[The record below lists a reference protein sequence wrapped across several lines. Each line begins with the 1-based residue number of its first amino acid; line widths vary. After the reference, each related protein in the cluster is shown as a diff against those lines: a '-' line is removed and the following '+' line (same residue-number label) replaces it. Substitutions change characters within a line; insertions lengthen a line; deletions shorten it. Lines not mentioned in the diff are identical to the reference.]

1 MKTLRTLLEG
11 GNVFKDADGKPLTG
25 RINQSD
31 VPATVAWL
39 EQLTGLDFTTDI
51 DPDTKKPRR
60 WLGSTGKAPTS
71 GDLDLAVDLN
81 DISKDQLAAKLTQWI
96 VGHKLPPAEWIKK
109 AGEVHLRTPIQ
120 GRPELGYVQT
130 DFMFC
135 TNLDWGTFYYNQGAG
150 SAYKGMNRAVLMS
163 SLAKHYG
170 LTLGSNGVISRANKQ
185 LITMDPD
192 EAARMILGPRATRA
206 NLSTVETI
214 FAALAKDKDK
224 EVKIKDFRDYLNK
237 EGLPQPD
244 AVTEDTDTYFLAR
257 LRDRIVNQG
266 MQPLVERESANPYT
280 IYEAA
285 AVGVGGRAK
294 GIEHLEDYVFR
305 EGTVGVNKALAI
317 VAAFNK
323 DSKTASVKWD
333 GKPAVVFGRKPE
345 TGEFVLTDDSGF
357 GAVGYDGLFTSTRAI
372 ANNLSQRDA
381 NAAAKGNL
389 ANRVQTL
396 LPTYQT
402 VWPLLEAATPE
413 NFRGYVKGD
422 LMYWGKTDQ
431 PLPPTEQ
438 EIVSGVVYQSA
449 GLLVFKPNTVAYRI
463 PVKSTLGKS
472 ILNSEVGV
480 AIHTMYEDVGA
491 EKQPLK
497 GVKFNEVPGLFLI
510 LPIYAKPVATE
521 NPYVAMIKKVLKAT
535 GPAINVLFNPAE
547 LRAMKITDF
556 AKLAVDYI
564 NRRVDPNDRAYTG
577 DFSDLV
583 PGFEAWLQSTQTAQK
598 YSNIQQYLDSPT
610 SNRNALQAAFVLFEL
625 LHDLK
630 LDLLGKLDQ
639 QVPGNEGWVFATPAG
654 YGKAVN
660 RFDFSARNKA
670 RNNPQPG

>member
-11 GNVFKDADGKPLTG
+11 GNVFKDAEGRPLTG

-31 VPATVAWL
+31 VPATVAWI
-39 EQLTGLDFTTDI
+39 EQLTGIEF
-51 DPDTKKPRR
+51 PRER

-71 GDLDLAVDLN
+71 GDMDLAVDAN
-81 DISKDQLAAKLTQWI
+81 QVSKEQLAAKLTQWI

-109 AGEVHLRTPIQ
+109 GGEVHLRTPIQ
-120 GRPELGYVQT
+120 GRPDLGYVQT
-130 DFMFC
+130 DFMFFP
-135 TNLDWGTFYYNQGAG
+135 NLDWGIFYYNQGAG

-163 SLAKHYG
+163 SIAKQLG
-170 LTLGSNGVISRANKQ
+170 LKLGPNGVFSRTSNQ
-185 LITMDPD
+185 LLTMDPD
-192 EAARMILGPRATRA
+192 EAARMILGPRATRD

-214 FAALAKDKDK
+214 FAALAKDKDR
-224 EVKIKDFRDYLNK
+224 EAKIKDFREYLTK

-244 AVTEDTDTYFLAR
+244 AVTEDADTYFLAR

-266 MQPLVERESANPYT
+266 MQPLVERGSANPYT

-305 EGTVGVNKALAI
+305 EGTAGVNKALAI
-317 VAAFNK
+317 VAAFQQN
-323 DSKTASVKWD
+323 SKTASVKWD

-402 VWPLLEAATPE
+402 VWPLLEAATPR

-422 LMYWGKTDQ
+422 LMYWGSTNQ
-431 PLPPTEQ
+431 PLPATEQ
-438 EIVSGVVYQSA
+438 EIVPGVVYQSA
-449 GLLVFKPNTVAYRI
+449 GLLVFRPNTVTYRI
-463 PVKSTLGKS
+463 PVDSTLGKS

-480 AIHTMYEDVGA
+480 AVHTMYEDAGA
-491 EKQPLK
+491 EKQPLS
-497 GVKFNEVPGLFLI
+497 GVKFNDVPGLFLI
-510 LPIYAKPVATE
+510 LPIYAKPVEAK
-521 NPYVAMIKKVLKAT
+521 NPYVAMIKKVLKAH

-610 SNRNALQAAFVLFEL
+610 SNRSALQAAFVLFEL

>member
-39 EQLTGLDFTTDI
+39 EQLTGIEF
-51 DPDTKKPRR
+51 PRER

-71 GDLDLAVDLN
+71 GDMDLAVDAN
-81 DISKDQLAAKLTQWI
+81 EVSKEQLAANLTQWI
-96 VGHKLPPAEWIKK
+96 VSHKLPPAEWIKK
-109 AGEVHLRTPIQ
+109 GGEVHLRTPIQ

-130 DFMFC
+130 DFMFFP
-135 TNLDWGTFYYNQGAG
+135 NLDWGIFYYNQGAG

-163 SLAKHYG
+163 SIAKHYG

-192 EAARMILGPRATRA
+192 EAARMILGPRATRD

-214 FAALAKDKDK
+214 FAALAKDKDR
-224 EVKIKDFRDYLNK
+224 EVKIKDFREYLTR

-244 AVTEDTDTYFLAR
+244 EVKEHADTHFLAR

-266 MQPLVERESANPYT
+266 MQPLVERGGANPYT
-280 IYEAA
+280 IYEAT

-305 EGTVGVNKALAI
+305 EGTAGVNKALAI

-323 DSKTASVKWD
+323 DSTTASVKWD

-389 ANRVQTL
+389 ANRVDTL

-402 VWPLLEAATPE
+402 VWPLLEAATPR

-422 LMYWGKTDQ
+422 LMYWNRTDQ
-431 PLPPTEQ
+431 PLPATEQ
-438 EIVSGVVYQSA
+438 EIEPGVVYQSA
-449 GLLVFKPNTVAYRI
+449 GLVVFRPNTVTYRI
-463 PVKSTLGKS
+463 PADSTLGKS

-480 AIHTMYEDVGA
+480 AVHTMYEDAGA
-491 EKQPLK
+491 EKQPLS
-497 GVKFNEVPGLFLI
+497 GVKFNDVPGLFLI
-510 LPIYAKPVATE
+510 LPIYAKPVAKE
-521 NPYVAMIKKVLKAT
+521 NQYVAMIKQVLRT
-535 GPAINVLFNPAE
+535 QGSAINVLFNPAE

-564 NRRVDPNDRAYTG
+564 NRRVDPMDQAYTG
-577 DFSDLV
+577 NFSDLV
-583 PGFEAWLQSTQTAQK
+583 PGFELWLQRTQTAQK

-610 SNRNALQAAFVLFEL
+610 SNRGALQAAFVLFEL

-670 RNNPQPG
+670 RNNPQQG

>member
-1 MKTLRTLLEG
+1 
-11 GNVFKDADGKPLTG
+11 
-25 RINQSD
+25 
-31 VPATVAWL
+31 
-39 EQLTGLDFTTDI
+39 
-51 DPDTKKPRR
+51 
-60 WLGSTGKAPTS
+60 
-71 GDLDLAVDLN
+71 
-81 DISKDQLAAKLTQWI
+81 
-96 VGHKLPPAEWIKK
+96 
-109 AGEVHLRTPIQ
+109 
-120 GRPELGYVQT
+120 
-130 DFMFC
+130 
-135 TNLDWGTFYYNQGAG
+135 
-150 SAYKGMNRAVLMS
+150 
-163 SLAKHYG
+163 
-170 LTLGSNGVISRANKQ
+170 
-185 LITMDPD
+185 MDPD
-192 EAARMILGPRATRA
+192 EAARMILGPKATRD

-214 FAALAKDKDK
+214 FAALARDKDR
-224 EVKIKDFRDYLNK
+224 EVKIKDFREYLTR

-244 AVTEDTDTYFLAR
+244 AVTEDADTYFLAR

-266 MQPLVERESANPYT
+266 MQPLVERGNSNPYT

-305 EGTVGVNKALAI
+305 EGTAGVNKALAI

-323 DSKTASVKWD
+323 DSTTASVKWD
-333 GKPAVVFGRKPE
+333 GKPAVVFGRKPD

-402 VWPLLEAATPE
+402 VWPLLEAATPR

-422 LMYWGKTDQ
+422 LMYWGRTDQ
-431 PLPPTEQ
+431 PLPATEQ
-438 EIVSGVVYQSA
+438 EIVPGVVYQSA
-449 GLLVFKPNTVAYRI
+449 GLVVFRPNTVTYRI
-463 PVKSTLGKS
+463 PADSTLGKS

-480 AIHTMYEDVGA
+480 AVHTMYEDAGA
-491 EKQPLK
+491 EKQPLS
-497 GVKFNEVPGLFLI
+497 GVKFNEVSGLFLI
-510 LPIYAKPVATE
+510 LPIYAKPVAKE
-521 NPYVAMIKKVLKAT
+521 NQYVAMIKQVLRAQ
-535 GPAINVLFNPAE
+535 GSAINVLFNPAE

-564 NRRVDPNDRAYTG
+564 NRRVDPMDQAYTG
-577 DFSDLV
+577 NFSDLV
-583 PGFEAWLQSTQTAQK
+583 PGFEAWLQRTQTAQK

-610 SNRNALQAAFVLFEL
+610 SNRGALQAAFVLFEL

-670 RNNPQPG
+670 KNNPQQA

>member
-11 GNVFKDADGKPLTG
+11 GNVFKDAEGNPLTG

-39 EQLTGLDFTTDI
+39 EQLTGIEF
-51 DPDTKKPRR
+51 PREH

-71 GDLDLAVDLN
+71 GDMDLAVDAN
-81 DISKDQLAAKLTQWI
+81 QVSKEQLAAKLTQWI

-109 AGEVHLRTPIQ
+109 GGEVHLRTPIQ
-120 GRPELGYVQT
+120 GRPDLGYVQT
-130 DFMFC
+130 DFMFFP
-135 TNLDWGTFYYNQGAG
+135 NLDWGTFYYNQGAG

-185 LITMDPD
+185 VITMDPD
-192 EAARMILGPRATRA
+192 EAARMILGPKTTRD
-206 NLSTVETI
+206 NLSTVEAI
-214 FAALAKDKDK
+214 FAALARDKDR
-224 EVKIKDFRDYLNK
+224 EVKIKDFREYLTR

-266 MQPLVERESANPYT
+266 MQPLVERGSANPYT

-305 EGTVGVNKALAI
+305 EGTAGVNKALAI
-317 VAAFNK
+317 VAAFNN

-333 GKPAVVFGRKPE
+333 GKPAVVFGRKPD

-422 LMYWGKTDQ
+422 LMYWGSTDQ
-431 PLPPTEQ
+431 PLPATEQ

-449 GLLVFKPNTVAYRI
+449 GLVVFRPNTVTYRI
-463 PVKSTLGKS
+463 PADSTLGKS

-497 GVKFNEVPGLFLI
+497 GVKFNNVPGLFLI
-510 LPIYAKPVATE
+510 LPIYAKPVAKE
-521 NPYVAMIKKVLKAT
+521 NPYVAMIKKVLKT
-535 GPAINVLFNPAE
+535 HGPAINVLFNPAE

-564 NRRVDPNDRAYTG
+564 NRRVDPNDQAYTG
-577 DFSDLV
+577 NFSDLV

-610 SNRNALQAAFVLFEL
+610 SNRGALQAAFVLFEL

>member
-11 GNVFKDADGKPLTG
+11 GNVFKDSDGKPLTG

-39 EQLTGLDFTTDI
+39 EQLTGIEF
-51 DPDTKKPRR
+51 PRER

-71 GDLDLAVDLN
+71 GDMDLAVDVN
-81 DISKDQLAAKLTQWI
+81 EVSKEQLAAKLTQWI
-96 VGHKLPPAEWIKK
+96 VSHKLPPAEWIKK
-109 AGEVHLRTPIQ
+109 GGEVHLRTPIQ

-130 DFMFC
+130 DFMFFP
-135 TNLDWGTFYYNQGAG
+135 NLDWGTFYYNQGAG

-163 SLAKHYG
+163 SIAKHYG
-170 LTLGSNGVISRANKQ
+170 LKLGANGVFSRASNE
-185 LITMDPD
+185 LLTMDPD
-192 EAARMILGPRATRA
+192 EAARMILGPRATRD

-214 FAALAKDKDK
+214 FAALANDKDR
-224 EVKIKDFRDYLNK
+224 EVKIKDFRDYLTK
-237 EGLPQPD
+237 EGLQQPD
-244 AVTEDTDTYFLAR
+244 AVKEDADAHFLAR

-266 MQPLVERESANPYT
+266 MQPLVERGGANPYT

-305 EGTVGVNKALAI
+305 EGTAGVNKALAI

-389 ANRVQTL
+389 ANRVATL

-402 VWPLLEAATPE
+402 VWPLLEAATPK

-422 LMYWGKTDQ
+422 LMYWGRTDQ
-431 PLPPTEQ
+431 PLPATEQ
-438 EIVSGVVYQSA
+438 EIEPGMVYQSA
-449 GLLVFKPNTVAYRI
+449 GLVVFKPNTVTYRI
-463 PVKSTLGKS
+463 PVDSTLGKS

-480 AIHTMYEDVGA
+480 AVHTMYEDVGA
-491 EKQPLK
+491 EKQPLS
-497 GVKFNEVPGLFLI
+497 GVKFNDVPGLFLI
-510 LPIYAKPVATE
+510 LPIYAKPVAKE
-521 NPYVAMIKKVLKAT
+521 NPYVAMIKQVLQAQ
-535 GPAINVLFNPAE
+535 GSAINVLFNPAE

-564 NRRVDPNDRAYTG
+564 NRRVDPNDQAYTG
-577 DFSDLV
+577 NFSDLV
-583 PGFEAWLQSTQTAQK
+583 PGFEAWLQRTQTAQK

-610 SNRNALQAAFVLFEL
+610 SNRGALQAAFVLFEL

>member
-1 MKTLRTLLEG
+1 M
-11 GNVFKDADGKPLTG
+11 
-25 RINQSD
+25 
-31 VPATVAWL
+31 
-39 EQLTGLDFTTDI
+39 
-51 DPDTKKPRR
+51 
-60 WLGSTGKAPTS
+60 
-71 GDLDLAVDLN
+71 DLAVDAN
-81 DISKDQLAAKLTQWI
+81 QVSKEQLAAKLTQWI

-109 AGEVHLRTPIQ
+109 GGEVHLRTPIQ
-120 GRPELGYVQT
+120 GRPDLGYVQT
-130 DFMFC
+130 DFMFFP
-135 TNLDWGTFYYNQGAG
+135 NLDWGTFYYNQGAG

-192 EAARMILGPRATRA
+192 EAARMILGPKATRA

-214 FAALAKDKDK
+214 FAALARDKDR
-224 EVKIKDFRDYLNK
+224 EVKIKDFREYLTR

-244 AVTEDTDTYFLAR
+244 AVTEDADTYFLAR

-266 MQPLVERESANPYT
+266 MQPLVERGNSNPYT

-305 EGTVGVNKALAI
+305 EGTAGVNKALAI

-323 DSKTASVKWD
+323 DSTTASVKWD
-333 GKPAVVFGRKPE
+333 GKPAVVFGRKPD

-402 VWPLLEAATPE
+402 VWPLLEAATPQ

-422 LMYWGKTDQ
+422 LMYWDRTDQ
-431 PLPPTEQ
+431 PLPATEQ
-438 EIVSGVVYQSA
+438 EIVPGVVYQSA
-449 GLLVFKPNTVAYRI
+449 GLVVFRPNTVTYRI
-463 PVKSTLGKS
+463 PADSTLGKS

-480 AIHTMYEDVGA
+480 AVHTMYEDAGA
-491 EKQPLK
+491 EKQPLS
-497 GVKFNEVPGLFLI
+497 GVKFNEVSGLFLI
-510 LPIYAKPVATE
+510 LPIYAKPVAKE
-521 NPYVAMIKKVLKAT
+521 NQYVAMIKQVLRAQ
-535 GPAINVLFNPAE
+535 GSAINVLFNPAE

-564 NRRVDPNDRAYTG
+564 NRRVDPMDQAYTG
-577 DFSDLV
+577 NFSDLV
-583 PGFEAWLQSTQTAQK
+583 PGFEAWLQRTQTAQK

-610 SNRNALQAAFVLFEL
+610 SNRGALQAAFVLFEL

-670 RNNPQPG
+670 KNNPQQG

>member
-39 EQLTGLDFTTDI
+39 EQLTGIEF
-51 DPDTKKPRR
+51 PRER

-71 GDLDLAVDLN
+71 GDMDLAVDAN
-81 DISKDQLAAKLTQWI
+81 EVSKEQLAAKLTQWI
-96 VGHKLPPAEWIKK
+96 VSHKLPPAEWIKK
-109 AGEVHLRTPIQ
+109 GGEVHLRTPIQ

-130 DFMFC
+130 DFMFFP
-135 TNLDWGTFYYNQGAG
+135 NLDWGTFYYNQGAG

-163 SLAKHYG
+163 SIAKHYG
-170 LTLGSNGVISRANKQ
+170 LKLGANGVFSRASNE
-185 LITMDPD
+185 LLTMDPD
-192 EAARMILGPRATRA
+192 EAARMILGPRATRD

-214 FAALAKDKDK
+214 FAALANDKDR
-224 EVKIKDFRDYLNK
+224 EVKIKDFRDYLTK
-237 EGLPQPD
+237 EGLQQPD
-244 AVTEDTDTYFLAR
+244 AVKEDADAHFLAR

-266 MQPLVERESANPYT
+266 MQPLVERGGANPYT

-305 EGTVGVNKALAI
+305 EGTAGVNKALAI

-389 ANRVQTL
+389 ANRVATL

-402 VWPLLEAATPE
+402 VWPLLEAATPK

-422 LMYWGKTDQ
+422 LMYWGRTDQ
-431 PLPPTEQ
+431 PLPTTEQ
-438 EIVSGVVYQSA
+438 EIEPGMVYQSA
-449 GLLVFKPNTVAYRI
+449 GLVVFKPNTVTYRI
-463 PVKSTLGKS
+463 PVDSTLGKS

-480 AIHTMYEDVGA
+480 AVHTMYEDVGA
-491 EKQPLK
+491 EKQPLS
-497 GVKFNEVPGLFLI
+497 GVKFNDVPGLFLI
-510 LPIYAKPVATE
+510 LPIYAKPVAKE
-521 NPYVAMIKKVLKAT
+521 NPYVAMIKQVLQAQ
-535 GPAINVLFNPAE
+535 GSAINVLFNPAE

-564 NRRVDPNDRAYTG
+564 NRRVDPNDQAYTG
-577 DFSDLV
+577 NFSDLV
-583 PGFEAWLQSTQTAQK
+583 PGFEAWLQRTQTAQK

-610 SNRNALQAAFVLFEL
+610 SNRGALQAAFVLFEL